1 MLFTSASLPLHH
13 DREHSS
19 LSRRVG
25 FEQEDPSVWTK
36 IRESIGKLAY
46 IAIHAPT
53 GSPSDG
59 LGGDGTESTTSTSAF
74 IAAQKQISAE
84 KDGEDWRVDEVV
96 VTGEDVDR
104 WKRLGSEKDTTTG
117 GTPGQ
122 SDSGSIRNNRTRNSP
137 SSQGG
142 NVYQPPSLRTKA
154 KHIWSFVENFFN
166 PTFEDEHAEAD
177 FKKQNWYS
185 TKAIAFYASLY
196 LVLNWVLYLAL
207 NKESTE
213 RTVYAQCFYYGGLT
227 LLTVPLPFLIAAD
240 VPLRYPVQFQVW
252 FTFAVWWCGVTELIQ
267 MKLCDF
273 FGGAPNTCFR
283 KDFLAMMYYITAVPA
298 MMMFVIPH
306 RLPSFI
312 MMVAVLILIS
322 TCIMPEEGLFA
333 RNLISYILFST
344 FLQVLHYNK
353 DITERRLYL
362 LNNQLKVAYKAQQK
376 AQMAQSRASQAKR
389 RFASYIFHE
398 VRVPLNNAA
407 IAFHNLTTNNA
418 FSDRVFKPHAEDVIA
433 LEVSL
438 ATVQQVLND
447 SLDLE
452 KMDAGHFDINPHP
465 FPLHSVIRSTLA
477 PLIVSAAAKKLDLR
491 ISLDERIDKL
501 AYRMNVEENGHKD
514 WHGEKDSNRQ
524 SRSLDS
530 PLPSYS
536 TPPSPNSN
544 RSRPF
549 EATDYAGGVQKM
561 ERTRSSSSMHSP
573 KARPANFKYPR
584 PEPYISS
591 GQNFLAGSDSRGA
604 GELWVVGDEVRLRQ
618 VLTNLV
624 SNAVKFTPDGA
635 GDGITFST
643 SLVASVPASMSND
656 ANDGNLDM
664 PEEKE
669 ISVSRE
675 GRASREGREKDGK
688 SGLSQD
694 ILVLRMEIV
703 DSGPG
708 IKPSELVDNQLFQPF
723 AQTRVG
729 KLSKNSTGLG
739 LAIVRQIVSLS
750 GGKLG
755 VQSQRGR
762 GATFWVELSYP
773 IARMQDVEEGLKSCP
788 SPSSFPR
795 AITADNTY
803 HWPTGTFSEDLK
815 NPMLAGGTE
824 IPLQPPPAFTPLTE
838 ISETTVVNPYD
849 AVKSCPPEQLT
860 ASATITPQN
869 GIDIH
874 DSPLGTESNER
885 LLVLV
890 VDDDA
895 ITRKMMSR
903 WLSLRG
909 CVVHTAKDGMECL
922 EILLS
927 PEAPNYDFVS
937 LDNFMPGM
945 TGEEAVKEIRNAG
958 RDDIFVVGCT
968 GNALTDDQKSY
979 LAAGANRVLTKPIDF
994 KMMEQIL
1001 QSARR
1006 RRVERNGNSD
1016 IY

>member
-25 FEQEDPSVWTK
+25 FEQEKPSVWN
-36 IRESIGKLAY
+36 RFRQYVGKLAY

-74 IAAQKQISAE
+74 IAAQKQITAE
-84 KDGEDWRVDEVV
+84 KDGEDWKVDEVV

-104 WKRLGSEKDTTTG
+104 WKRLGSERDTTTG

-122 SDSGSIRNNRTRNSP
+122 SDNGSVRNNRTRDTP

-142 NVYQPPSLRTKA
+142 NIYHPPSLRSKA
-154 KHIWSFVENFFN
+154 KYVWSYVENFFF
-166 PTFEDEHAEAD
+166 PTFEDEHAESD

-207 NKESTE
+207 NQESTE
-213 RTVYAQCFYYGGLT
+213 QQRYAQVVYYGGLT
-227 LLTVPLPFLIAAD
+227 FLTVPLPFFIAAD
-240 VPLRYPVQFQVW
+240 VPLKYPIPFQIW
-252 FTFAVWWCGVTELIQ
+252 FTIAVWWCGVTEIIQ
-267 MKLCDF
+267 MKLCHF
-273 FGGAPNTCFR
+273 FNPQNHCHR

-306 RLPSFI
+306 RLPSFT
-312 MMVAVLILIS
+312 MMVIVLILIS
-322 TCIMPEEGLFA
+322 TCIMPDQNIFA

-344 FLQVLHYNK
+344 FFQVLHYNK
-353 DITERRLYL
+353 EITERRLYL

-407 IAFHNLTTNNA
+407 IAFHNLTTNHA
-418 FSDRVFKPHAEDVIA
+418 FGDRVFKPHVEDVIA

-452 KMDAGHFDINPHP
+452 KMDAGHFDINPRP

-491 ISLDERIDKL
+491 INLDERIDKL
-501 AYRMNVEENGHKD
+501 THRMMIEETGHKE
-514 WHGEKDSNRQ
+514 WHGGEKESSRQ
-524 SRSLDS
+524 PHQLDS
-530 PLPSYS
+530 PLPPEYS
-536 TPPSPNSN
+536 TPPSPSLA

-549 EATDYAGGVQKM
+549 EATDYAGSPPKM
-561 ERTRSSSSMHSP
+561 ERKRSSSSMHSP
-573 KARPANFKYPR
+573 KSRHRYPR
-584 PEPYISS
+584 TESYMSAMSNIPP
-591 GQNFLAGSDSRGA
+591 GLTDSRGA

-624 SNAVKFTPDGA
+624 SNAVKFTPEGA

-643 SLVASVPASMSND
+643 SLVTSVPATLTMSD
-656 ANDGNLDM
+656 DGNLAL
-664 PEEKE
+664 PEGRTRPGSKD
-669 ISVSRE
+669 
-675 GRASREGREKDGK
+675 GRASREGRERDGK
-688 SGLSQD
+688 QD
-694 ILVLRMEIV
+694 ILVLRMEIT

-708 IKPSELVDNQLFQPF
+708 IKPSDLVDNQLFQPF

-750 GGKLG
+750 GGRLG

-773 IARMQDVEEGLKSCP
+773 IAKLQEVEEGMKSFS
-788 SPSSFPR
+788 SPSSFHR
-795 AITADNTY
+795 ISSTDSKNL
-803 HWPTGTFSEDLK
+803 WPMGAFAEDL
-815 NPMLAGGTE
+815 NQPVLAGSMNSSSP
-824 IPLQPPPAFTPLTE
+824 PLQPPPAFTPLTE
-838 ISETTVVNPYD
+838 ISETTVVNACDPMD
-849 AVKSCPPEQLT
+849 PCPPEQLT
-860 ASATITPQN
+860 TSPPLSLQS
-869 GIDIH
+869 GISGDLH
-874 DSPLGTESNER
+874 ESSPGTGNNEA

-890 VDDDA
+890 VDDDP

-909 CVVHTAKDGMECL
+909 CVVHTAKDGKECL
-922 EILLS
+922 DKLLS
-927 PEAPNYDFVS
+927 PEAPKYDFVS
-937 LDNFMPGM
+937 LDNYMPGM
-945 TGEEAVKEIRNAG
+945 TGEEAVKEIRRVG
-958 RDDIFVVGCT
+958 RHDIFVIGCT

-979 LAAGANRVLTKPIDF
+979 LAAGADHVLTKPINF
-994 KMMEQIL
+994 KIMEQIL
-1001 QSARR
+1001 STARKR
-1006 RRVERNGNSD
+1006 RLDPDADS
-1016 IY
+1016 